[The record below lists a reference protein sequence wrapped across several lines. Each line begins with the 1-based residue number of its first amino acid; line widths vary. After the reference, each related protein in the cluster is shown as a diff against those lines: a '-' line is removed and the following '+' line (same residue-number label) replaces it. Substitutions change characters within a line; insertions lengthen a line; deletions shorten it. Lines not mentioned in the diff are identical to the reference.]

1 MSLLSPG
8 NFLKP
13 LIYVLL
19 IGIPLTAAIAQDTEI
34 SGQVSAEEEGLLP
47 GVNVLVKGT
56 TVGTVTDINGNY
68 SISVPSGQNTL
79 VFSSIGFITQEVA
92 INNQSTVN
100 VELVPDIQSLSEV
113 VVVGY
118 GTQKRADVTGAVS
131 SIKAEDINNIVTG
144 NPTQA
149 LQGRTAGVR
158 VEVNGGSPG
167 ASANV
172 IIRGTGTLSSV
183 NPLYV
188 IDGVFSES
196 MDFLNPADIES
207 IEVLKD
213 ASAAA
218 IYGARAGQGVVIITT
233 KRGEQN
239 QEVQI
244 ELNASYGWQ
253 QVYRQIG
260 YTGARDYA
268 NFRNIANDNDGVP
281 RAPANDAEFN
291 PSIDSDVQDLSLS
304 TAPVQNYGLRIS
316 GGGKNTTY
324 SISANRLDQEGIVVA
339 SRFQRNALT
348 VNTGLEKGRF
358 KLSQSLILSNQV
370 NNPNTD
376 FGSEFGHIP
385 TAPIFDETRDGGFAA
400 GNTIFHGISRSTN
413 FYGIAL
419 LKDAEETRDNIL
431 GSLNAEYEIIE
442 GLTYNLRL
450 SLDYQNGQD
459 YLFTP
464 TYNISNSDV
473 GQNPVADL
481 LDRRFTDIS
490 TIIENIL
497 TYERQFGDH
506 NVSLLAAASQ
516 QQDRLETLEVEG
528 QGFPNNNLRVISAA
542 NDIAGRSGETLPRR
556 IRSVFGRINYSYQS
570 KYLLSATIRRDGSSN
585 FGPDNRFG
593 VFPSVSLGW
602 NLAQENF
609 FNVSWVDNLKIRGSY
624 GVLGSDN
631 LDPFQFT
638 PVLNINSSY
647 TFGLSQTRASGV
659 SQTAFANPDVRWEK
673 TSTTNI
679 GADIDL
685 FAGKLSLTM
694 DYFNKRSEDIL
705 VDLDINPT
713 SGTNQPVIRNAAT
726 IDNRGFEFLASFR
739 ESFGDFKY
747 NISGNFTILENEVVD
762 LGEGVNPIRQG
773 FFTDETFA
781 ATRTEAGRPVA
792 SFYGFLVDG
801 IYQTQEE
808 IDAEGLTGRDIT
820 PGDLK
825 FRDLDGDG
833 ELTINDQTFIGS
845 PIPDFEYGLNLSGS
859 YKGFDLSLFFQGVS
873 GNEIWNGRK
882 FEGVFAQNGNKLAI
896 VNNAWTPQNTN
907 TDIPRPTSV
916 DPGVNRRESEFY
928 VEDGSYFRL
937 RNASVGYTIPPTL
950 LESIGLSRARVYL
963 NMENVFV
970 IDSYSGFFPE
980 IGRNISRGGGLF
992 NRGVDENTYPIP
1004 RTLIIGAQINF

>member
-1 MSLLSPG
+1 MLS
-8 NFLKP
+8 
-13 LIYVLL
+13 I
-19 IGIPLTAAIAQDTEI
+19 TAQAQQMTV
-34 SGQVSAEEEGLLP
+34 SGQVSSPDEGPLP

-56 TVGTVTDINGNY
+56 TTGTVTDIEGNY
-68 SISVPSGQNTL
+68 NISVPSGQSTL
-79 VFSSIGFITQEVA
+79 VFSSIGYTTEEVA
-92 INNQSTVN
+92 INGRSTIN
-100 VELVPDIQSLSEV
+100 LELLPDIQSLSEV

-131 SIKAEDINNIVTG
+131 SIEAEDINNIVTG

-149 LQGRTAGVR
+149 LQGRSAGVR

-167 ASANV
+167 AGANV

-183 NPLYV
+183 DPLYV

-233 KRGEQN
+233 KRGSQN
-239 QEVQI
+239 QDVQI

-253 QVYRQIG
+253 NVYRQMD
-260 YTGARDYA
+260 YTNAREYA
-268 NFRNIANDNDGVP
+268 DFRNIANDNDGVP
-281 RAPANDAEFN
+281 RAPANDTQFD
-291 PSIDSDVQDLSLS
+291 PSIDSDVQDLSLN
-304 TAPVQNYGLRIS
+304 TAPIQNYGIRIS
-316 GGGKNTTY
+316 GGGENTTY

-339 SRFQRNALT
+339 SRFQRNSLS
-348 VNTGLEKGRF
+348 VNTSAEKGRF
-358 KLSQSLILSNQV
+358 KISQSLFLSNTI
-370 NNPNTD
+370 NNPNTV

-385 TAPIFDETRDGGFAA
+385 TAPIFDETRDGGYAA

-413 FYGIAL
+413 YYGIAKL
-419 LKDAEETRDNIL
+419 TQAENTRDNLL
-431 GSLNAEYEIIE
+431 GSLNAEYEILD

-450 SLDYQNGQD
+450 SVDYENGQN
-459 YLFTP
+459 YTFVP
-464 TYNISNSDV
+464 TYFISNSDV

-481 LDRRFTDIS
+481 DDLRFTDVS

-497 TYERQFGDH
+497 TYEKQFGAH
-506 NVSLLAAASQ
+506 SLNLLAAASQ
-516 QQDRLETLEVEG
+516 QQDRYESLFVEG

-542 NDIAGRSGETLPRR
+542 NDIAQRGGEILPRR
-556 IRSVFGRINYSYQS
+556 IRSVFGRLNYSYDS
-570 KYLLSATIRRDGSSN
+570 RYLLSATIRRDGSSN
-585 FGPDNRFG
+585 FGPDNRYG
-593 VFPSVSLGW
+593 VFPSVSVGW

-609 FNVSWVDNLKIRGSY
+609 FDVSWIDAFKIRGSY

-647 TFGLSQTRASGV
+647 TFGRGQSRASGV

-679 GADIDL
+679 GADIGL
-685 FAGKLSLTM
+685 LEGKLSLTM
-694 DYFNKRSEDIL
+694 DYFQKRSEDIL
-705 VDLDINPT
+705 VALDINPT
-713 SGTNQPVIRNAAT
+713 SGTNQSVIRNAAT

-739 ESFGDFKY
+739 ESFGEFKY

-762 LGEGVNPIRQG
+762 LGEGVNPIRSG

-808 IDAEGLTGRDIT
+808 IDAEGLEGRDIS

-833 ELTINDQTFIGS
+833 ELTINDQSFIGS
-845 PIPDFEYGLNLSGS
+845 PIPDFEYGLNMNGS
-859 YKGFDLSLFFQGVS
+859 YKGFDLSLFFQGVA

-937 RNASVGYTIPPTL
+937 RNMSFGYTLPTAVV
-950 LESIGLSRARVYL
+950 ETIGLSKTRLYM

-970 IDSYSGFFPE
+970 IDNYTGFFPE

-992 NRGVDENTYPIP
+992 NRGVDENTYPVP
-1004 RTLIIGAQINF
+1004 RTFILGVQVNF

>member
-1 MSLLSPG
+1 MSPLLLG
-8 NFLKP
+8 NFFK
-13 LIYVLL
+13 LL
-19 IGIPLTAAIAQDTEI
+19 ICVLFIGSSLTTALAQDAEV
-34 SGQVSAEEEGLLP
+34 SGQVSAEEEGPLP

-68 SISVPSGQNTL
+68 TISVPSGQNTL
-79 VFSSIGFITQEVA
+79 VFSSIGFITQEVTV
-92 INNQSTVN
+92 NNRSTVN
-100 VELVPDIQSLSEV
+100 VELVPDIQSLNEV

-131 SIKAEDINNIVTG
+131 SINAEDINNIVTG

-233 KRGEQN
+233 KRGQQN

-253 QVYRQIG
+253 KVYRQID

-268 NFRNIANDNDGVP
+268 NFRNIANDNDGVA
-281 RAPANDAEFN
+281 RAPANDTEFD

-304 TAPVQNYGLRIS
+304 TAPIQNYGLRIS
-316 GGGKNTTY
+316 GGGENTTY

-376 FGSEFGHIP
+376 FGSEYGHIP

-400 GNTIFHGISRSTN
+400 GNTVFHGISRSTN
-413 FYGIAL
+413 YYGIAL
-419 LKDAEETRDNIL
+419 LKDAENTRDNVL

-450 SLDYQNGQD
+450 SLDYQNGRD

-481 LDRRFTDIS
+481 SDLRFTDIS
-490 TIIENIL
+490 TIVENIL
-497 TYERQFGDH
+497 TYERQFGNH
-506 NVSLLAAASQ
+506 NLSLLAAASQ
-516 QQDRLETLEVEG
+516 QQDRLETLQVDG
-528 QGFPNNNLRVISAA
+528 QDFPNNNLRVISAA
-542 NDIAGRSGETLPRR
+542 NDIAGRSGVSLPRR
-556 IRSVFGRINYSYQS
+556 IRSIFGRINYSYQS

-585 FGPDNRFG
+585 FGPDNRYG

-602 NLAQENF
+602 NLAQESF
-609 FNVSWVDNLKIRGSY
+609 FDVSWVDNLKIRGSY

-825 FRDLDGDG
+825 FIDLDGDG

-859 YKGFDLSLFFQGVS
+859 FKGFDLSLFFQGVS

-950 LESIGLSRARVYL
+950 LESIGLSRARLYV

-970 IDSYSGFFPE
+970 IDNYSGFFPE

>member
-1 MSLLSPG
+1 MKSHQALPVLLLS
-8 NFLKP
+8 FLCFLFVVP
-13 LIYVLL
+13 TLH
-19 IGIPLTAAIAQDTEI
+19 AQSIAV
-34 SGQVSAEEEGLLP
+34 SGQVSASDEGVLP
-47 GVNVLVKGT
+47 GVNILVKGT
-56 TVGTVTDINGNY
+56 TIGTVTDIEGNY
-68 SISVPSGQNTL
+68 SIDVPNGESVL
-79 VFSSIGFITQEVA
+79 VFSSIGYTREEIPVNGRATIDMEL
-92 INNQSTVN
+92 QS
-100 VELVPDIQSLSEV
+100 DIQSLSEV

-131 SIKAEDINNIVTG
+131 SIKAEDINNIVTA

-149 LQGRTAGVR
+149 LQGRSAGVR

-207 IEVLKD
+207 IDVLKD

-239 QEVQI
+239 QDVQI

-253 QVYRQIG
+253 KVYRQI
-260 YTGARDYA
+260 DYA
-268 NFRNIANDNDGVP
+268 NARTYADYRNIANDNDGIA
-281 RAPANDAEFN
+281 RAPANGDQFD
-291 PSIDSDVQDLSLS
+291 PTIDSDLQDLSLS

-316 GGGKNTTY
+316 GGGENTTY

-358 KLSQSLILSNQV
+358 KLSQSLILSNQI

-385 TAPIFDETRDGGFAA
+385 TAPIFDDARDGGFAA

-413 FYGIAL
+413 YYGIAL
-419 LKDAEETRDNIL
+419 LKDAENTRDNIL
-431 GSLNAEYEIIE
+431 GSLNAEYEILD

-450 SLDYQNGQD
+450 SLDYENGRD

-464 TYNISNSDV
+464 TYVISNSDV

-481 LDRRFTDIS
+481 SDLRFRDIS
-490 TIIENIL
+490 TIVENIL
-497 TYERQFGDH
+497 TYEQQFGVH
-506 NVSLLAAASQ
+506 SINLLAAASQ
-516 QQDRLETLEVEG
+516 QQDRYESLGVDG
-528 QGFPNNNLRVISAA
+528 QDFPNNNLRVISAA
-542 NDIAGRSGETLPRR
+542 NDVAGRSGELLPRR
-556 IRSVFGRINYSYQS
+556 IRSIFGRINYSYDS
-570 KYLLSATIRRDGSSN
+570 KYLFSATIRRDGSSN
-585 FGPDNRFG
+585 FGPDNRYG

-609 FNVSWVDNLKIRGSY
+609 FDVRWIDNLKIRGSY

-647 TFGLSQTRASGV
+647 TFGTSQDRVAGV
-659 SQTAFANPDVRWEK
+659 SQTVFANPNVRWEK

-685 FAGKLSLTM
+685 MEGKLSLTM

-713 SGTNQPVIRNAAT
+713 SGTNQAVIRNAAT

-773 FFTDETFA
+773 FFTDESFA

-792 SFYGFLVDG
+792 SFYGFMVDG
-801 IYQTQEE
+801 IYQSQEE

-833 ELTINDQTFIGS
+833 ELTNNDQTFIGN

-859 YKGFDLSLFFQGVS
+859 YLGFDLSLFFQGVS

-882 FEGVFAQNGNKLAI
+882 FEGVFAQNGNKLS
-896 VNNAWTPQNTN
+896 VVRNAWTPQNTN
-907 TDIPRPTSV
+907 TDIPRPTGV
-916 DPGVNRRESEFY
+916 DPGVNRRESAFY

-937 RNASVGYTIPPTL
+937 RNLSVGYTIPTGL
-950 LESIGLSRARVYL
+950 MEAIGLRKGRIYL

-992 NRGVDENTYPIP
+992 NRGVDENTYPVP
-1004 RTLIIGAQINF
+1004 RTLLLGAQINF

>member
-1 MSLLSPG
+1 M
-8 NFLKP
+8 
-13 LIYVLL
+13 
-19 IGIPLTAAIAQDTEI
+19 
-34 SGQVSAEEEGLLP
+34 
-47 GVNVLVKGT
+47 
-56 TVGTVTDINGNY
+56 
-68 SISVPSGQNTL
+68 
-79 VFSSIGFITQEVA
+79 
-92 INNQSTVN
+92 
-100 VELVPDIQSLSEV
+100 
-113 VVVGY
+113 
-118 GTQKRADVTGAVS
+118 
-131 SIKAEDINNIVTG
+131 
-144 NPTQA
+144 
-149 LQGRTAGVR
+149 
-158 VEVNGGSPG
+158 
-167 ASANV
+167 
-172 IIRGTGTLSSV
+172 
-183 NPLYV
+183 
-188 IDGVFSES
+188 
-196 MDFLNPADIES
+196 
-207 IEVLKD
+207 
-213 ASAAA
+213 
-218 IYGARAGQGVVIITT
+218 
-233 KRGEQN
+233 
-239 QEVQI
+239 
-244 ELNASYGWQ
+244 
-253 QVYRQIG
+253 
-260 YTGARDYA
+260 
-268 NFRNIANDNDGVP
+268 
-281 RAPANDAEFN
+281 
-291 PSIDSDVQDLSLS
+291 
-304 TAPVQNYGLRIS
+304 
-316 GGGKNTTY
+316 
-324 SISANRLDQEGIVVA
+324 
-339 SRFQRNALT
+339 
-348 VNTGLEKGRF
+348 
-358 KLSQSLILSNQV
+358 
-370 NNPNTD
+370 
-376 FGSEFGHIP
+376 
-385 TAPIFDETRDGGFAA
+385 
-400 GNTIFHGISRSTN
+400 SRSTN

-506 NVSLLAAASQ
+506 NFSLLAAASQ

-528 QGFPNNNLRVISAA
+528 QDFPNNNLRVISAA
-542 NDIAGRSGETLPRR
+542 NDIAGRSGETLPRS

-570 KYLLSATIRRDGSSN
+570 KKQLSATIRRDGSSN

-609 FNVSWVDNLKIRGSY
+609 FNVSWGDNLKIRGSY

-726 IDNRGFEFLASFR
+726 IDNRCFEFLASFR

-916 DPGVNRRESEFY
+916 DPGVNRREAEFY
-928 VEDGSYFRL
+928 VVDGSYFRL

-950 LESIGLSRARVYL
+950 LESFGLSRARVYL

>member
-1 MSLLSPG
+1 MCFLSACM
-8 NFLKP
+8 LS
-13 LIYVLL
+13 I
-19 IGIPLTAAIAQDTEI
+19 TAQAQQMTV
-34 SGQVSAEEEGLLP
+34 SGQVSSPDEGPLP

-56 TVGTVTDINGNY
+56 TTGTVTDIEGNY
-68 SISVPSGQNTL
+68 NISVPSGQSTL
-79 VFSSIGFITQEVA
+79 VFSSIGYTTEEVA
-92 INNQSTVN
+92 INGRSTIN
-100 VELVPDIQSLSEV
+100 LELLPDIQSLSEV

-131 SIKAEDINNIVTG
+131 SIEAEDINNIVTG

-149 LQGRTAGVR
+149 LQGRSAGVR

-167 ASANV
+167 AGANV

-183 NPLYV
+183 DPLYV

-233 KRGEQN
+233 KRGSQN
-239 QEVQI
+239 QDVQI

-253 QVYRQIG
+253 NVYRQMD
-260 YTGARDYA
+260 YTNAREYA
-268 NFRNIANDNDGVP
+268 DFRNIANDNDGVP
-281 RAPANDAEFN
+281 RAPANDTQFD
-291 PSIDSDVQDLSLS
+291 PSIDSDVQDLSLN
-304 TAPVQNYGLRIS
+304 TAPIQNYGIRIS
-316 GGGKNTTY
+316 GGGENTTY

-339 SRFQRNALT
+339 SRFQRNSLS
-348 VNTGLEKGRF
+348 VNTSAEKGRF
-358 KLSQSLILSNQV
+358 KISQSLFLSNTI
-370 NNPNTD
+370 NNPNTV

-385 TAPIFDETRDGGFAA
+385 TAPIFDETRDGGYAA

-413 FYGIAL
+413 YYGIAKL
-419 LKDAEETRDNIL
+419 TQAENTRDNLL
-431 GSLNAEYEIIE
+431 GSLNAEYEILD

-450 SLDYQNGQD
+450 SVDYENGQN
-459 YLFTP
+459 YTFVP
-464 TYNISNSDV
+464 TYFISNSDV

-481 LDRRFTDIS
+481 DDLRFTDVS

-497 TYERQFGDH
+497 TYEKQFGAH
-506 NVSLLAAASQ
+506 SLNLLAAASQ
-516 QQDRLETLEVEG
+516 QQDRYESLFVEG

-542 NDIAGRSGETLPRR
+542 NDIAQRGGEILPRR
-556 IRSVFGRINYSYQS
+556 IRSVFGRLNYSYDS
-570 KYLLSATIRRDGSSN
+570 RYLLSATIRRDGSSN
-585 FGPDNRFG
+585 FGPDNRYG
-593 VFPSVSLGW
+593 VFPSVSVGW

-609 FNVSWVDNLKIRGSY
+609 FDVSWIDAFKIRGSY

-647 TFGLSQTRASGV
+647 TFGRGQSRASGV

-679 GADIDL
+679 GADIGL
-685 FAGKLSLTM
+685 LEGKLSLTM
-694 DYFNKRSEDIL
+694 DYFQKRSEDIL
-705 VDLDINPT
+705 VALDINPT
-713 SGTNQPVIRNAAT
+713 SGTNQSVIRNAAT

-739 ESFGDFKY
+739 ESFGEFKY

-762 LGEGVNPIRQG
+762 LGEGVNPIRSG

-808 IDAEGLTGRDIT
+808 IDAEGLEGRDIS

-845 PIPDFEYGLNLSGS
+845 PIPDFEYGLNMNGS
-859 YKGFDLSLFFQGVS
+859 YKGFDLSLFFQGVA

-937 RNASVGYTIPPTL
+937 RNMSFGYTLPTAVV
-950 LESIGLSRARVYL
+950 ETIGLSKTRLYM

-970 IDSYSGFFPE
+970 IDNYTGFFPE

-992 NRGVDENTYPIP
+992 NRGVDENTYPVP
-1004 RTLIIGAQINF
+1004 RTFILGVQVNF

>member
-1 MSLLSPG
+1 MIYYYNNLVRLLACMLPALFLSFSLQAQEMTVNGKVSSP
-8 NFLKP
+8 
-13 LIYVLL
+13 
-19 IGIPLTAAIAQDTEI
+19 
-34 SGQVSAEEEGLLP
+34 EEGPLP

-56 TVGTVTDINGNY
+56 TTGTVTDIEGNY
-68 SISVPSGQNTL
+68 SISVPSEQSTL
-79 VFSSIGFITQEVA
+79 VFSSIGYTTEEVA
-92 INNQSTVN
+92 VNGRSTINL
-100 VELVPDIQSLSEV
+100 ELLPDIQSLSEV

-131 SIKAEDINNIVTG
+131 SIEAEDINNIVTG

-149 LQGRTAGVR
+149 LQGRSAGVR

-167 ASANV
+167 AGANV

-183 NPLYV
+183 DPLYV

-233 KRGEQN
+233 KRGSQN
-239 QEVQI
+239 QDVQI

-253 QVYRQIG
+253 NVYRQID
-260 YTGARDYA
+260 YTNAREYA
-268 NFRNIANDNDGVP
+268 DFRNIANDNDGVP
-281 RAPANDAEFN
+281 RAPANDTEFD
-291 PSIDSDVQDLSLS
+291 PSIDSDVQDLSLN
-304 TAPVQNYGLRIS
+304 TAPIQNYGLRIS
-316 GGGKNTTY
+316 GGGENTTY

-339 SRFQRNALT
+339 SRFQRNSLS
-348 VNTGLEKGRF
+348 VNTSAEKGRF
-358 KLSQSLILSNQV
+358 KISQSLFLSNTI
-370 NNPNTD
+370 NNPNTV

-385 TAPIFDETRDGGFAA
+385 TAPIFDETRDGGYAA

-413 FYGIAL
+413 YYGIARL
-419 LKDAEETRDNIL
+419 TQAENTRDNLL
-431 GSLNAEYEIIE
+431 GSLNAEYEILD

-450 SLDYQNGQD
+450 SVDYENGQN
-459 YLFTP
+459 YTFIP

-481 LDRRFTDIS
+481 DDLRFTDIS

-497 TYERQFGDH
+497 TYEKQFGAH
-506 NVSLLAAASQ
+506 SLNLLAAASQ
-516 QQDRLETLEVEG
+516 QQDRYESLFVEG

-542 NDIAGRSGETLPRR
+542 NDIAQRGGVILPRR
-556 IRSVFGRINYSYQS
+556 IRSIFGRVNYSYDS
-570 KYLLSATIRRDGSSN
+570 RYLLSATIRRDGSSN
-585 FGPDNRFG
+585 FGPDNRYG
-593 VFPSVSLGW
+593 VFPSVSAGW
-602 NLAQENF
+602 NLAQESF
-609 FNVSWVDNLKIRGSY
+609 FDVSWIDNLKIRGSY

-647 TFGLSQTRASGV
+647 TLGLSQTRASGV
-659 SQTAFANPDVRWEK
+659 SQTAFANPNVRWEK
-673 TSTTNI
+673 TSTANI
-679 GADIDL
+679 GADIGL
-685 FAGKLSLTM
+685 LEGKLSLTM
-694 DYFNKRSEDIL
+694 DYFQKRSEDIL
-705 VDLDINPT
+705 VALDINPT
-713 SGTNQPVIRNAAT
+713 SGTNQSVIRNAAT
-726 IDNRGFEFLASFR
+726 IDNRGFEFLASYR
-739 ESFGDFKY
+739 ESFGDFRY

-762 LGEGVNPIRQG
+762 LGEGVNPIRSG

-808 IDAEGLTGRDIT
+808 IDAEGLEGRDIN

-845 PIPDFEYGLNLSGS
+845 PIPDFEYGLNMNGS
-859 YKGFDLSLFFQGVS
+859 YKGFDLSLFFQGVA
-873 GNEIWNGRK
+873 GNQIWNGRK

-896 VNNAWTPQNTN
+896 VNNAWTPQNTD

-937 RNASVGYTIPPTL
+937 RNMSFGYTLPTAVV
-950 LESIGLSRARVYL
+950 ESIGLSKTRLYM

-992 NRGVDENTYPIP
+992 NRGVDENTYPVP
-1004 RTLIIGAQINF
+1004 RTFILGVQVNF

>member
-1 MSLLSPG
+1 MNHYYNNLSKTLLCLLMMLLTSMSVQAQEMTVNGKVSSP
-8 NFLKP
+8 
-13 LIYVLL
+13 
-19 IGIPLTAAIAQDTEI
+19 D
-34 SGQVSAEEEGLLP
+34 EGSLP

-56 TVGTVTDINGNY
+56 TTGTVTDINGNF
-68 SISVPSGQNTL
+68 SISVPNAQSTL
-79 VFSSIGFITQEVA
+79 VFSSIGYTTEEVQVGGRST
-92 INNQSTVN
+92 INI
-100 VELVPDIQSLSEV
+100 ELLPDIQSLSEV

-131 SIKAEDINNIVTG
+131 SIDAEDINNIVTG

-167 ASANV
+167 AGANV

-183 NPLYV
+183 DPLYV
-188 IDGVFSES
+188 IDGVFSET

-207 IEVLKD
+207 IDVLKD

-233 KRGEQN
+233 KRGAQN
-239 QEVQI
+239 QDIQI

-253 QVYRQIG
+253 DVYRQI
-260 YTGARDYA
+260 DYA
-268 NFRNIANDNDGVP
+268 NAREYANYQNLADDNDGRP
-281 RAPANDAEFN
+281 RAPANDTEFD
-291 PSIDSDVQDLSLS
+291 PSIDSDVQDLSLN
-304 TAPVQNYGLRIS
+304 TAPIQNYGLRIS
-316 GGGKNTTY
+316 GGGENTTY

-339 SRFQRNALT
+339 SRFQRNSLSI
-348 VNTGLEKGRF
+348 NTSAEKGRF
-358 KLSQSLILSNQV
+358 KLTQSLFLSNTI
-370 NNPNTD
+370 NNPNTV

-385 TAPIFDETRDGGFAA
+385 TAPIFDETRDGGYAA

-413 FYGIAL
+413 YYGIARL
-419 LKDAEETRDNIL
+419 TQAENTRDNVL
-431 GSLNAEYEIIE
+431 GSLNAEYEILD
-442 GLTYNLRL
+442 GLKYNLRL
-450 SLDYQNGQD
+450 SVDYENGQN
-459 YLFTP
+459 YQFIP

-481 LDRRFTDIS
+481 NDLRFTDVS

-497 TYERQFGDH
+497 TYEKQFGSH
-506 NVSLLAAASQ
+506 SLNLLAAASQ
-516 QQDRLETLEVEG
+516 QQDRYESLSVQG

-542 NDIAGRSGETLPRR
+542 NDIAQRSGVILPRR
-556 IRSVFGRINYSYQS
+556 IRSVFGRVNYSYDS
-570 KYLLSATIRRDGSSN
+570 KYLFSATIRRDGSSN
-585 FGPDNRFG
+585 FGPDNRYG
-593 VFPSVSLGW
+593 VFPSVSVGW
-602 NLAQENF
+602 NLAQEDF
-609 FNVSWVDNLKIRGSY
+609 FDVSWIDAFKIRGSY

-631 LDPFQFT
+631 LEPFQFT

-647 TFGLSQTRASGV
+647 TLGRGQSRVSGV
-659 SQTAFANPDVRWEK
+659 SQTAFANPNVRWEK

-679 GADIDL
+679 GADIGL
-685 FAGKLSLTM
+685 LEGKLSLTM
-694 DYFNKRSEDIL
+694 DYFQKRSEDIL
-705 VDLDINPT
+705 VALDINPT
-713 SGTNQPVIRNAAT
+713 SGTNQSVIRNAAT

-762 LGEGVNPIRQG
+762 LGEGVNPIRSG

-801 IYQTQEE
+801 IYQSQEE
-808 IDAEGLTGRDIT
+808 IDAEGLEGRDIS

-845 PIPDFEYGLNLSGS
+845 PIPDFEYGLNMNGS
-859 YKGFDLSLFFQGVS
+859 YKGFDLSLFFQGVA

-882 FEGVFAQNGNKLAI
+882 FEGIFARNGNKLAI
-896 VNNAWTPQNTN
+896 VTDAWTPQNTN
-907 TDIPRPTSV
+907 TDIPRPTSI

-937 RNASVGYTIPPTL
+937 RNLSLGYTLPNTL
-950 LESIGLSRARVYL
+950 VETIGLSKTRLYL

-970 IDSYSGFFPE
+970 LDNYSGFFPE

-992 NRGVDENTYPIP
+992 NRGVDENTYPVP
-1004 RTLIIGAQINF
+1004 RTFILGVQVNF

>member
-1 MSLLSPG
+1 MSYYYNCFSKLLLG
-8 NFLKP
+8 I
-13 LIYVLL
+13 LILL
-19 IGIPLTAAIAQDTEI
+19 FIGTQAQAQEHTV
-34 SGQVSAEEEGLLP
+34 SGTVNSEEEGVLP

-56 TVGTVTDINGNY
+56 TIGTVTDINGNY
-68 SISVPSGQNTL
+68 SISVPGDESVL
-79 VFSSIGFITQEVA
+79 VFSSIGYTTEE
-92 INNQSTVN
+92 VN
-100 VELVPDIQSLSEV
+100 VSGRTTINVTLVPDIQSLSEV

-144 NPTQA
+144 NPTQV
-149 LQGRTAGVR
+149 LQGRTSGVR

-183 NPLYV
+183 DPLYV

-218 IYGARAGQGVVIITT
+218 IYGARAGQGVVIIST
-233 KRGEQN
+233 KRGEKN
-239 QEVQI
+239 QAVNI
-244 ELNASYGWQ
+244 DLNASYGWQ
-253 QVYRQIG
+253 NVYRQIP
-260 YTGARDYA
+260 YTNARQYA
-268 NFRNIANDNDGVP
+268 DFRNIANDNDGVP
-281 RAPANDAEFN
+281 RAPANDAQFD
-291 PSIDSDVQDLSLS
+291 PSIDSDVQDLSLN
-304 TAPVQNYGLRIS
+304 TAPVQNYGIRIS
-316 GGGKNTTY
+316 GGGENTTY
-324 SISANRLDQEGIVVA
+324 SVSANRLDQEGIVVA
-339 SRFQRNALT
+339 SRFQRNSLS
-348 VNTGLEKGRF
+348 VNTGIEKGRF
-358 KLSQSLILSNQV
+358 KLSESLFLSNTI

-385 TAPIFDETRDGGFAA
+385 TAPIFDDTRDGGYAA

-413 FYGIAL
+413 YYGIAR
-419 LKDAEETRDNIL
+419 LKDAVNTRDNVL
-431 GSLNAEYEIIE
+431 GSLNAEYEFLE

-450 SLDYQNGQD
+450 SVDYENGRN

-481 LDRRFTDIS
+481 TDSRYRDVS

-497 TYERQFGDH
+497 TYERIFGGH
-506 NVSLLAAASQ
+506 SINLLAAYSQ
-516 QQDRLETLEVEG
+516 QKDNYESLTVTG

-542 NDIAGRSGETLPRR
+542 NDIAGRSGVSLPRR
-556 IRSVFGRINYSYQS
+556 IQSIFGRVNYSYKS
-570 KYLLSATIRRDGSSN
+570 KYLLSATVRRDGSSN
-585 FGPDNRFG
+585 FGPENRYG

-602 NLAQENF
+602 NLAQEEF
-609 FNVSWVDNLKIRGSY
+609 FDVSWIDNLKLRGSY

-631 LDPFQFT
+631 LQPFQFS

-647 TFGLSQTRASGV
+647 TFGLSQTRVTGV
-659 SQTAFANPDVRWEK
+659 SQTAFANPDVKWEK
-673 TSTTNI
+673 TKTTDI
-679 GADIDL
+679 GMDVDL
-685 FAGKLSLTM
+685 FEGKVSLTV
-694 DYFNKRSEDIL
+694 DYFKKTSEDIL
-705 VDLDINPT
+705 VALDINPT
-713 SGTNQPVIRNAAT
+713 SGTNQSVIRNAAT
-726 IDNRGFEFLASFR
+726 IDNTGFEFLGTYR
-739 ESFGDFKY
+739 KSFGDFKY
-747 NISGNFTILENEVVD
+747 SISGNFTVLNNEVVD
-762 LGEGVNPIRQG
+762 LGEGVNPIRSG

-808 IDAEGLTGRDIT
+808 IDAEGLEGRDIN

-825 FRDLDGDG
+825 FIDRDGDG
-833 ELTINDQTFIGS
+833 ELTTNDQTFIGS
-845 PIPDFEYGLNLSGS
+845 PIPDFEYGLNMNGS
-859 YKGFDLSLFFQGVS
+859 YKGFDLTLFFQGVS

-882 FEGVFAQNGNKLAI
+882 FEGVFAQNGNKLSI
-896 VNNAWTPQNTN
+896 VNNAWTPNN
-907 TDIPRPTSV
+907 TDTNIPRPTSV

-937 RNASVGYTIPPTL
+937 RNASLGYTLPTL
-950 LESIGLSRARVYL
+950 LIENIGLSKARVYM
-963 NMENVFV
+963 NVENAFV
-970 IDSYSGFFPE
+970 IDNYSGYFPE
-980 IGRNISRGGGLF
+980 IGRNTSRGNNLF

-1004 RTLIIGAQINF
+1004 RTLILGVQVSF

>member
-1 MSLLSPG
+1 METFLLG

-13 LIYVLL
+13 LICVLF
-19 IGIPLTAAIAQDTEI
+19 IGASLTTVLAQSTEVN
-34 SGQVSAEEEGLLP
+34 GQVSSEEEGLLP

-68 SISVPSGQNTL
+68 SISVPSEESIL
-79 VFSSIGFITQEVA
+79 VFSSIGFVSQEVPVA
-92 INNQSTVN
+92 NRSTVN

-149 LQGRTAGVR
+149 LQGRSAGVR

-233 KRGEQN
+233 KTGQRN

-253 QVYRQIG
+253 DVYRQI
-260 YTGARDYA
+260 DYA
-268 NFRNIANDNDGVP
+268 NARTYADFRNIANDNDGVA
-281 RAPANDAEFN
+281 RAPANDAEFD
-291 PSIDSDVQDLSLS
+291 PGIDSDVQDLSLS
-304 TAPVQNYGLRIS
+304 TAPVQNYSLRIS
-316 GGGKNTTY
+316 GGGENTTY

-339 SRFQRNALT
+339 SRFQRNSLR
-348 VNTGLEKGRF
+348 VNSGVEKGRF
-358 KLSQSLILSNQV
+358 KLSQSFVFSNQI

-419 LKDAEETRDNIL
+419 LKDAENTRDNIL

-450 SLDYQNGQD
+450 SLDYENGRE

-481 LDRRFTDIS
+481 RDLRYTDVS
-490 TIIENIL
+490 TIIENII

-506 NVSLLAAASQ
+506 SVSILAAASQ

-528 QGFPNNNLRVISAA
+528 QDFPNNNLRVISAA
-542 NDIAGRSGETLPRR
+542 NDIAGRDGVSLPRR
-556 IRSVFGRINYSYQS
+556 IRSIFGRVNYSYDS

-609 FNVSWVDNLKIRGSY
+609 FNVSWIDNLKLRGSY

-647 TFGLSQTRASGV
+647 TFGLGQTRASGV

-673 TSTTNI
+673 TTTTNI

-685 FAGKLSLTM
+685 LGGKLNLSM

-713 SGTNQPVIRNAAT
+713 SGTNEAVIRNAAT
-726 IDNRGFEFLASFR
+726 IDNRGFEFLATYR
-739 ESFGDFKY
+739 ESFGNFKY

-808 IDAEGLTGRDIT
+808 IDAEGLEGRDIT

-845 PIPDFEYGLNLSGS
+845 PIPDFEYGINLSGS
-859 YKGFDLSLFFQGVS
+859 YLGFDLTLFFQGVA

-882 FEGVFAQNGNKLAI
+882 FEGVFAQNGNKLSI
-896 VNNAWTPQNTN
+896 VRDAWTPQNTN

-928 VEDGSYFRL
+928 VEDGRTYREEFSTTEPAIFL
-937 RNASVGYTIPPTL
+937 NHPAHFLCLKTL
-950 LESIGLSRARVYL
+950 KK
-963 NMENVFV
+963 
-970 IDSYSGFFPE
+970 
-980 IGRNISRGGGLF
+980 
-992 NRGVDENTYPIP
+992 
-1004 RTLIIGAQINF
+1004 

>member
-1 MSLLSPG
+1 MLPFVFLGFSLQ
-8 NFLKP
+8 
-13 LIYVLL
+13 
-19 IGIPLTAAIAQDTEI
+19 AQQMTV
-34 SGQVSAEEEGLLP
+34 SGQVSSPDEGPLP

-56 TVGTVTDINGNY
+56 TTGTVTDIEGNY
-68 SISVPSGQNTL
+68 SISVPDGQSTL
-79 VFSSIGFITQEVA
+79 VFSSIGYTTEEVA
-92 INNQSTVN
+92 VNNRSTINL
-100 VELVPDIQSLSEV
+100 ELLPDIQSLSEV

-131 SIKAEDINNIVTG
+131 SIEAEDINNIVTG

-149 LQGRTAGVR
+149 LQGRSAGVR

-167 ASANV
+167 AGANV

-183 NPLYV
+183 DPLYV

-233 KRGEQN
+233 KRGSQN
-239 QEVQI
+239 QDVQI

-253 QVYRQIG
+253 NVYRQMD
-260 YTGARDYA
+260 YTNAREYA

-281 RAPANDAEFN
+281 RAPANDTEFD
-291 PSIDSDVQDLSLS
+291 PSIDSDVQDLSLN
-304 TAPVQNYGLRIS
+304 TAPIQNYGLRIS
-316 GGGKNTTY
+316 GGGENTTY

-339 SRFQRNALT
+339 SRFQRNSLS
-348 VNTGLEKGRF
+348 VNTSAEKGRF
-358 KLSQSLILSNQV
+358 KISQSLFLSNTI
-370 NNPNTD
+370 NNPNTV

-385 TAPIFDETRDGGFAA
+385 TAPIFDETRDGGYAA

-413 FYGIAL
+413 YYGIAKL
-419 LKDAEETRDNIL
+419 TQAENTRDNLL
-431 GSLNAEYEIIE
+431 GSLNAEYEILD

-450 SLDYQNGQD
+450 SVDYENGQN
-459 YLFTP
+459 YTFVP
-464 TYNISNSDV
+464 TYFISNSDV

-481 LDRRFTDIS
+481 DDLRFTDVS

-497 TYERQFGDH
+497 TYEKQFGGH
-506 NVSLLAAASQ
+506 SLNLLAAASQ
-516 QQDRLETLEVEG
+516 QQDRYESLFVEG

-542 NDIAGRSGETLPRR
+542 NDIAQRGGEILPRR
-556 IRSVFGRINYSYQS
+556 IRSVFGRVNYSYDS
-570 KYLLSATIRRDGSSN
+570 RYLLSATIRRDGSSN
-585 FGPDNRFG
+585 FGPDNRYG
-593 VFPSVSLGW
+593 VFPSVSVGW
-602 NLAQENF
+602 NLAQESF
-609 FNVSWVDNLKIRGSY
+609 FDVSWIDNLKIRGSY

-647 TFGLSQTRASGV
+647 TFGRSQTRASGV

-679 GADIDL
+679 GADIGL
-685 FAGKLSLTM
+685 LEGKLSLTM
-694 DYFNKRSEDIL
+694 DYFQKRSEDIL
-705 VDLDINPT
+705 VALDINPT
-713 SGTNQPVIRNAAT
+713 SGTNQSVIRNAAT

-739 ESFGDFKY
+739 ESFGEFKY

-762 LGEGVNPIRQG
+762 LGEGVNPIRSG

-808 IDAEGLTGRDIT
+808 IDAEGLEGRDIS

-845 PIPDFEYGLNLSGS
+845 PIPDFEYGLNMNGS
-859 YKGFDLSLFFQGVS
+859 YKGFDLSLFFQGVA
-873 GNEIWNGRK
+873 GNQIWNGRK

-896 VNNAWTPQNTN
+896 VNNAWTPQNTD

-937 RNASVGYTIPPTL
+937 RNMSFGYTLPTAVV
-950 LESIGLSRARVYL
+950 ESIGLSKTRLYM

-970 IDSYSGFFPE
+970 IDNYTGFFPE

-992 NRGVDENTYPIP
+992 NRGVDENTYPVP
-1004 RTLIIGAQINF
+1004 RTFILGVQVNF